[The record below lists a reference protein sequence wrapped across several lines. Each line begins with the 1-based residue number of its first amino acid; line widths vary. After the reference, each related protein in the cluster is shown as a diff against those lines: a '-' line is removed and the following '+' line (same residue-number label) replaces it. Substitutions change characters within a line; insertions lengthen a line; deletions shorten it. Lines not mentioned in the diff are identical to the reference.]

1 MAEKGTPLD
10 VLPVKLITQVLRF
23 CDWQTRAAVMQLNR
37 SFVENFAPGN
47 SAFWRAM
54 CCWLSVEDAVYVP
67 RISHS
72 RDWRTTFVVY
82 YPARSLW
89 KGPPVQESAQF
100 SISVVARFK
109 PKASDGELKVAAAHV
124 PKVVLPLHQRLQML
138 MARYKC
144 SASDARRM
152 MWAKDRRASSVSA
165 GSNAE
170 MEKEN
175 INGQQLSLPT
185 DLDGQPAFGPIAYAA
200 HFVAA
205 LYPPVWAAG
214 AVDVASLFFCSH
226 EGTPIGVV
234 SMCDRKVLIC
244 APGVG
249 LREFGFGRV
258 YSQNNSQ
265 RDIFDEAA
273 RPLL

>member
-185 DLDGQPAFGPIAYAA
+185 DLDGQPAYVAFRKALLQIALPIQHAASLSGSRLGPIALRCA
-200 HFVAA
+200 FRRGPVPPSLGRRSCRRGVAVF
-205 LYPPVWAAG
+205 LQ
-214 AVDVASLFFCSH
+214 S
-226 EGTPIGVV
+226 
-234 SMCDRKVLIC
+234 
-244 APGVG
+244 
-249 LREFGFGRV
+249 
-258 YSQNNSQ
+258 
-265 RDIFDEAA
+265 
-273 RPLL
+273 